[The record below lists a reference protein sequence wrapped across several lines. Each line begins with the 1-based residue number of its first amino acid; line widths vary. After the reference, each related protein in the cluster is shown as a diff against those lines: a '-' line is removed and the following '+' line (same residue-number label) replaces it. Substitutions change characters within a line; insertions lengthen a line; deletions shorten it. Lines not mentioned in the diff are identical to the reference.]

1 MGDKMLV
8 IEECANSK
16 AVTIFLRGG
25 PRMIIEEAKRSMHDA
40 LCVVRNL
47 VRDNRVVYGGG
58 AAEISCALAVGKEA
72 DNIKTIEQFPLALAE
87 NCGLAPIQTLS
98 EIKAKQVAESNPAL
112 GVNCMDVG
120 CGDMKQMA
128 VIETLHSK
136 KSQIQ
141 LATQLVKMILK
152 IDDIRSPKDM

>member
-1 MGDKMLV
+1 MGK
-8 IEECANSK
+8 
-16 AVTIFLRGG
+16 
-25 PRMIIEEAKRSMHDA
+25 MIIEEAKRSMHDA

-72 DNIKTIEQFPLALAE
+72 DNIK
-87 NCGLAPIQTLS
+87 
-98 EIKAKQVAESNPAL
+98 AKQVAESNPAL
-112 GVNCMDVG
+112 GVNCMDAG
-120 CGDMKQMA
+120 CGDMKQMS

>member
-1 MGDKMLV
+1 
-8 IEECANSK
+8 
-16 AVTIFLRGG
+16 
-25 PRMIIEEAKRSMHDA
+25 MIIEEAKRSMHDA

-58 AAEISCALAVGKEA
+58 ASEISCAIAVSKEA
-72 DNIKTIEQFPLALAE
+72 DSIKTVEQYAFRAFADALESVPLALAE
-87 NCGLAPIQTLS
+87 NCGLDPINTLTD
-98 EIKAKQVAESNPAL
+98 IKARQVAENNPAL
-112 GVNCMDVG
+112 GVNCMELG
-120 CGDMKQMA
+120 TCDMKEQS

-152 IDDIRSPKDM
+152 IDDIRTPN